1 MKKIKLE
8 VKNDYDSGYSW
19 ELYKDNLENL
29 LDGLDVRVENSNSRN
44 SNILEKVN
52 SYRKGVEYK
61 NYIDVSCKGY
71 SQGDWDDYKIYFD
84 YSNDEFI
91 EEFSRVEDVAKE
103 LQKLYTHKNDYWVQ
117 QIEVL
122 DSGHT
127 KPLLSFQF
135 SILDIEFPNNSDI
148 KYRIDEEMIEYDE
161 IEFNQN

>member
-8 VKNDYDSGYSW
+8 VKNDYDSDCSW
-19 ELYKDNLENL
+19 MLYVEDLHYLLE
-29 LDGLDVRVENSNSRN
+29 GLDVRVENSNSRN

-52 SYRKGVEYK
+52 SYKKGVEYK

-71 SQGDWDDYKIYFD
+71 SQSDWDDYKIYFD
-84 YSNDEFI
+84 YSNG
-91 EEFSRVEDVAKE
+91 EEEDSRVEDVAKE
-103 LQKLYTHKNDYWVQ
+103 LQKLYTHKNDYCVQ
-117 QIEVL
+117 QVEVL

>member
-8 VKNDYDSGYSW
+8 VKNDYDSNYSW
-19 ELYKDNLENL
+19 ELYEDNLHDL
-29 LDGLDVRVENSNSRN
+29 LDGLDVKVENSNSRN

-52 SYRKGVEYK
+52 SYKKGVEYK

-71 SQGDWDDYKIYFD
+71 SQSDWDDYKIYFD
-84 YSNDEFI
+84 YSNGE

-127 KPLLSFQF
+127 KHLLSFQF